1 MAEGDIVAFSFPLAR
16 NIADEIA
23 QKFTEDEYQNYTVG
37 QKMKKLDTDDVP
49 CGVFGARVWR
59 DNMPRNFK
67 SSDTVYMTE
76 IPDIVREVFD
86 MNKCQQSSGNYDFM
100 TTAAAGML
108 EGYSLQ
114 ELMGESKEKD
124 CVGENWHK
132 GMLDFLGADLLP
144 MVRTAYERASKK
156 MRSTFIYQ
164 LEMNTGKHSQVSEGE
179 R

>member
-1 MAEGDIVAFSFPLAR
+1 
-16 NIADEIA
+16 
-23 QKFTEDEYQNYTVG
+23 
-37 QKMKKLDTDDVP
+37 
-49 CGVFGARVWR
+49 
-59 DNMPRNFK
+59 
-67 SSDTVYMTE
+67 
-76 IPDIVREVFD
+76 
-86 MNKCQQSSGNYDFM
+86 M

-156 MRSTFIYQ
+156 MRSAFIYK
-164 LEMNTGKHSQVSEGE
+164 LEMDTGKHSQVSEGE
-179 R
+179 